1 VCQKHPGPQPKEA
14 DRMSDDSY
22 ETAER
27 TQSGVFIAILGFAAL
42 AALAGLIWSYTLENR
57 LEKAQA
63 ALTNAQQQNDK
74 LAEGL
79 NETNAKLRVTSETLG
94 QSVGLTQ
101 RQLEAR
107 ASEFLKRQQAE
118 TSRLEKEQQAAQAE
132 SQKQIGAVSG
142 DLSTVKTDVGGVKTD
157 VAATKTE
164 LANAESQLKRV
175 TGDLG
180 VTSGLVA
187 TNSKELDILKHKG
200 DRNYYDLN
208 LTKGAKPYP
217 ISGISLELKKADTK
231 HSKYTLVVESDDKKI
246 EKKDKNVDEPV
257 QFYTGKDKL
266 LYELVINTVNKNQV
280 VGYLATPK
288 NAPVPLQP

>member
-1 VCQKHPGPQPKEA
+1 
-14 DRMSDDSY
+14 MSDDNY

-42 AALAGLIWSYTLENR
+42 ASLAGLIWSFTLENR
-57 LEKAQA
+57 LEKAQV

-74 LAEGL
+74 LAENL

-118 TSRLEKEQQAAQAE
+118 TARLEKEQQAAQAE

-142 DLSTVKTDVGGVKTD
+142 DLTNVKTDVGGVKTD

-164 LANAESQLKRV
+164 LANAEGQLKRV

-280 VGYLATPK
+280 IGYLATPK

>member
-1 VCQKHPGPQPKEA
+1 
-14 DRMSDDSY
+14 MSDDNF
-22 ETAER
+22 EPVER
-27 TQSGVFIAILGFAAL
+27 TQSGLFIAILGFATL
-42 AALAGLIWSYTLENR
+42 ASAAGLIWGYTLETR
-57 LEKAQA
+57 LEKAQK

-107 ASEFLKRQQAE
+107 AAEFLKRQQAE
-118 TSRLEKEQQAAQAE
+118 TKRLESEQQAAQAE
-132 SQKQIGAVSG
+132 AQKQIGAVSS
-142 DLSTVKTDVGGVKTD
+142 DVTSVKTDVGGVKTD

-164 LANAESQLKRV
+164 LQSAEAQLKRV

-187 TNSKELDILKHKG
+187 TNAKELDILKHKG
-200 DRNYYDLN
+200 DRNYYDLT
-208 LTKGAKPYP
+208 LTKGAKPFP
-217 ISGISLELKKADTK
+217 ISGVSLELKKADAK

-246 EKKDKNVDEPV
+246 EKKDKNLDEPV

-266 LYELVINTVNKNQV
+266 LYELVINSINKNQV
-280 VGYLATPK
+280 IGYLATPK

>member
-1 VCQKHPGPQPKEA
+1 
-14 DRMSDDSY
+14 MSDDSVDMV
-22 ETAER
+22 ER
-27 TQSGVFIAILGFAAL
+27 THSGVFIALLGFAVMAS
-42 AALAGLIWSYTLENR
+42 AGALIWAYTLENR
-57 LEKAQA
+57 LEKSQT
-63 ALTNAQQQNDK
+63 ALLNAQQQNDK
-74 LAEGL
+74 LAESL

-132 SQKQIGAVSG
+132 AQKQIGAVSS
-142 DLSTVKTDVGGVKTD
+142 DVSTVKTDVGGVKTD

-164 LANAESQLKRV
+164 LANAETQLKRV

-187 TNSKELDILKHKG
+187 TNGKELDILKHKG

-208 LTKGAKPYP
+208 LTKGAKPTP
-217 ISGISLELKKADTK
+217 ISGITVSLKKADTK
-231 HSKYTLVVESDDKKI
+231 HSKYTLLVESDDKKI
-246 EKKDKNVDEPV
+246 EKKDKNLDEPV

-266 LYELVINTVNKNQV
+266 LYELVINTINKNQV
-280 VGYLATPK
+280 IGYLATPK

>member
-1 VCQKHPGPQPKEA
+1 
-14 DRMSDDSY
+14 MSDDSY

-42 AALAGLIWSYTLENR
+42 AALGGLVWSYTLENR
-57 LEKAQA
+57 LEKAQV

-74 LAEGL
+74 LAESL

-118 TSRLEKEQQAAQAE
+118 TARLEKEQQAAQAE

-142 DLSTVKTDVGGVKTD
+142 DLTNVKTDVGGVKTD

-187 TNSKELDILKHKG
+187 TNGKELEILKHKG

-266 LYELVINTVNKNQV
+266 LYELVINTINKNQV

-288 NAPVPLQP
+288 NTPASSQP

>member
-1 VCQKHPGPQPKEA
+1 
-14 DRMSDDSY
+14 MSDDSY

-42 AALAGLIWSYTLENR
+42 AALGGLVWSYTLENR
-57 LEKAQA
+57 LEKAQV

-74 LAEGL
+74 LAESL

-118 TSRLEKEQQAAQAE
+118 TARLEKEQQAAQAE

-142 DLSTVKTDVGGVKTD
+142 DLTNVKTDVGGVKTD

-187 TNSKELDILKHKG
+187 TNGKELEILKH
-200 DRNYYDLN
+200 
-208 LTKGAKPYP
+208 
-217 ISGISLELKKADTK
+217 
-231 HSKYTLVVESDDKKI
+231 
-246 EKKDKNVDEPV
+246 
-257 QFYTGKDKL
+257 
-266 LYELVINTVNKNQV
+266 
-280 VGYLATPK
+280 
-288 NAPVPLQP
+288 

>member
-1 VCQKHPGPQPKEA
+1 
-14 DRMSDDSY
+14 MSDDNY

-27 TQSGVFIAILGFAAL
+27 TQSGVFIAILAFAAL
-42 AALAGLIWSYTLENR
+42 AALGGLVWSYTLENR
-57 LEKAQA
+57 LEKAQV

-74 LAEGL
+74 LAESL

-118 TSRLEKEQQAAQAE
+118 TARLEKEQQAAQAE
-132 SQKQIGAVSG
+132 SQKQIGAVTG
-142 DLSTVKTDVGGVKTD
+142 DLTNVKTDVGGVKTD

-187 TNSKELDILKHKG
+187 TNGKELEILKHKG

-280 VGYLATPK
+280 IGYLATPK

>member
-1 VCQKHPGPQPKEA
+1 
-14 DRMSDDSY
+14 MSDDNY
-22 ETAER
+22 ETGER
-27 TQSGVFIAILGFAAL
+27 TQSGLFIAILGFAAL
-42 AALAGLIWSYTLENR
+42 ASAAGLIWSYTLETR
-57 LEKAQA
+57 LEKSQT
-63 ALTNAQQQNDK
+63 ALVSAQQQNDK
-74 LAEGL
+74 LSESL

-118 TSRLEKEQQAAQAE
+118 TARLEKEQQAAQAE
-132 SQKQIGAVSG
+132 ATKQIGAVSS
-142 DLSTVKTDVGGVKTD
+142 DVSAVKTDVGGVKTD

-164 LANAESQLKRV
+164 LASAESRLQRV

-180 VTSGLVA
+180 LTSGLVA
-187 TNSKELDILKHKG
+187 TNSKELEILKHKG

-208 LTKGAKPYP
+208 LTKGAKPTP
-217 ISGISLELKKADTK
+217 ISGISLQLKKADLK
-231 HSKYTLVVESDDKKI
+231 HSKYTLLVESDDKKI

-266 LYELVINTVNKNQV
+266 LYELVINTIDKDHV

-288 NAPVPLQP
+288 NAPPATN

>member
-1 VCQKHPGPQPKEA
+1 
-14 DRMSDDSY
+14 MSDDNY

-42 AALAGLIWSYTLENR
+42 AALAGLIWSWTLENR
-57 LEKAQA
+57 LEKAQV

-74 LAEGL
+74 LAESL

-118 TSRLEKEQQAAQAE
+118 TARLEKEQQAAQAE
-132 SQKQIGAVSG
+132 AQKQIGAVSG
-142 DLSTVKTDVGGVKTD
+142 DLTNVKTDVGGVKTD

-187 TNSKELDILKHKG
+187 TNSKELEILKHKG

-208 LTKGAKPYP
+208 LTKGAKPFP

-266 LYELVINTVNKNQV
+266 LYELVINTINKNQV
-280 VGYLATPK
+280 IGYLATPK

>member
-1 VCQKHPGPQPKEA
+1 
-14 DRMSDDSY
+14 MSDETY

-27 TQSGVFIAILGFAAL
+27 TQSGLFVAILGFAAL
-42 AALAGLIWSYTLENR
+42 AAAGALVWSYTLETR
-57 LEKAQA
+57 LEKSQT
-63 ALTNAQQQNDK
+63 ALANAQQQNDK

-118 TSRLEKEQQAAQAE
+118 TSRLERQQKEAQAE
-132 SQKQIGAVSG
+132 DQKQIGAVSS
-142 DLSTVKTDVGGVKTD
+142 DVTAVKSDVGGVKTD
-157 VAATKTE
+157 VAATKSE
-164 LANAESQLKRV
+164 LQNAESQLRRV

-187 TNSKELDILKHKG
+187 TNSKELDLLKHKG
-200 DRNYYDLN
+200 DRNYYDLT
-208 LTKGAKPYP
+208 LSKGAKPTN
-217 ISGISLELKKADTK
+217 ISGIKLSLKKADTK
-231 HSKYTLVVESDDKKI
+231 HSKYTLLVESDDKQI
-246 EKKDKNVDEPV
+246 EKKDKNLDEPI

-266 LYELVINTVNKNQV
+266 LYELVVNTINKNQV
-280 VGYLATPK
+280 IGYLATPK
-288 NAPVPLQP
+288 TAPAP

>member
-1 VCQKHPGPQPKEA
+1 
-14 DRMSDDSY
+14 MSDDNY

-42 AALAGLIWSYTLENR
+42 AALGGLIWSYTLENR
-57 LEKAQA
+57 LEKAQV
-63 ALTNAQQQNDK
+63 ALTNTQQQNDK
-74 LAEGL
+74 LAESL

-118 TSRLEKEQQAAQAE
+118 TARLEKEQQAAQAE

-142 DLSTVKTDVGGVKTD
+142 DLTNVKTDVGGVKTD

-187 TNSKELDILKHKG
+187 TNGKELEILKHKG